1 MPTFHAEPAG
11 GSEQERNT
19 YICNK
24 RQQILRL
31 VSQWVALYGPML
43 HTDPVASSFLQVPGS
58 EAGLSGLPGWT
69 RLQHSV
75 TLGSSQKLSDLVSRD
90 ARLSNLLREQWPE
103 RRRHH
108 R

>member
-1 MPTFHAEPAG
+1 MPTFHVEPAG
-11 GSEQERNT
+11 GSEQERST

-58 EAGLSGLPGWT
+58 EAGLDQAARVDSI
-69 RLQHSV
+69 SV
-75 TLGSSQKLSDLVSRD
+75 NLGSSQKLSDLVSRD

>member
-1 MPTFHAEPAG
+1 MPTFHVEPSG
-11 GSEQERNT
+11 GSEQECST

-31 VSQWVALYGPML
+31 VGQWVALYGPML
-43 HTDPVASSFLQVPGS
+43 QADPVVTSFLQVPGG
-58 EAGLSGLPGWT
+58 EAGPDGAAWA
-69 RLQHSV
+69 HSISKS
-75 TLGSSQKLSDLVSRD
+75 LGSSQKLSDLVSRD
-90 ARLSNLLREQWPE
+90 VRLSNLLREQWPE

>member
-11 GSEQERNT
+11 GSEQERNI

-58 EAGLSGLPGWT
+58 EAGWPRAARVDT
-69 RLQHSV
+69 A
-75 TLGSSQKLSDLVSRD
+75 TASQCILAPPRNS
-90 ARLSNLLREQWPE
+90 QTW
-103 RRRHH
+103 
-108 R
+108 

>member
-1 MPTFHAEPAG
+1 MSARRG
-11 GSEQERNT
+11 GGVSGS
-19 YICNK
+19 
-24 RQQILRL
+24 ILRL

-43 HTDPVASSFLQVPGS
+43 HNDPVATSFLQVPGR
-58 EAGLSGLPGWT
+58 EAGLEWAAGVDT
-69 RLQHSV
+69 AIAVSV
-75 TLGSSQKLSDLVSRD
+75 NLGSSQKLSDLVSRD

>member
-11 GSEQERNT
+11 GSEQECST
-19 YICNK
+19 YVCNR

-43 HTDPVASSFLQVPGS
+43 HTDPVATSFLQVPGS
-58 EAGLSGLPGWT
+58 EAGLDQAAWGGL
-69 RLQHSV
+69 SV
-75 TLGSSQKLSDLVSRD
+75 SVNLGSSQKLSDLVSKD